1 MYIEIEL
8 PIECDTKEKKQAH
21 IQKIYE
27 WGLDCIID
35 QEAWS
40 YLTGISMLI
49 QNHTKVFE
57 IEIEN
62 EIDAMAVK
70 LTWS

>member
-1 MYIEIEL
+1 MYIEIEI
-8 PIECDTKEKKQAH
+8 PIECDTKEKKQDH
-21 IQKIYE
+21 IHKIYE

-40 YLTGISMLI
+40 YLTGISKLM
-49 QNHTKVFE
+49 QHHTKKFE
-57 IEIEN
+57 IHIEN

-70 LTWS
+70 LTWT